1 MLRTNTKIH
10 YKKNIPGKDDD
21 IITYFTSQFIFFS
34 KHYLKLVMAFSPQKK
49 IFSYLFPH
57 ALNDKRQ

>member
-34 KHYLKLVMAFSPQKK
+34 KHYLKLVMAFSTPQK
-49 IFSYLFPH
+49 YLPIH
-57 ALNDKRQ
+57 SLMH